1 MANHLPSPPVRQ
13 GTTEVSLLTSADP
26 LPADV
31 AGYNRWRTGL
41 TWRSTVDITAESQPN
56 DCTTFS
62 WAAPTDPTLPVVD
75 TFTIGVVHGC
85 DGRVDADEFADE
97 GRAALE
103 DKQAWLVG
111 REVWT
116 GADHPQSLQAT
127 ATLVSGT
134 ASVRRTIA
142 DLVANYQDATKGG
155 RAVVHVP
162 YRALESAAA
171 SLLDVVTRVGNR
183 LVMAD
188 GTIVVPGPGYPG
200 NAGNWGPLTDDND
213 PESGAAASSGEVFIY
228 VTGPVQ
234 VGLGPVADRSSD
246 RPRANQ
252 VQALFERQV
261 IARWD
266 PTFVFAGKAT
276 L

>member
-1 MANHLPSPPVRQ
+1 
-13 GTTEVSLLTSADP
+13 
-26 LPADV
+26 
-31 AGYNRWRTGL
+31 
-41 TWRSTVDITAESQPN
+41 
-56 DCTTFS
+56 
-62 WAAPTDPTLPVVD
+62 
-75 TFTIGVVHGC
+75 
-85 DGRVDADEFADE
+85 
-97 GRAALE
+97 
-103 DKQAWLVG
+103 
-111 REVWT
+111 
-116 GADHPQSLQAT
+116 
-127 ATLVSGT
+127 
-134 ASVRRTIA
+134 
-142 DLVANYQDATKGG
+142 
-155 RAVVHVP
+155 
-162 YRALESAAA
+162 
-171 SLLDVVTRVGNR
+171 
-183 LVMAD
+183 MAD

-234 VGLGPVADRSSD
+234 VGLGPVSDRSSD

>member
-1 MANHLPSPPVRQ
+1 M
-13 GTTEVSLLTSADP
+13 
-26 LPADV
+26 
-31 AGYNRWRTGL
+31 
-41 TWRSTVDITAESQPN
+41 
-56 DCTTFS
+56 
-62 WAAPTDPTLPVVD
+62 
-75 TFTIGVVHGC
+75 
-85 DGRVDADEFADE
+85 
-97 GRAALE
+97 
-103 DKQAWLVG
+103 
-111 REVWT
+111 WT
-116 GADHPQSLQAT
+116 GADHPQSLQST

-134 ASVRRTIA
+134 ASVRRTVA

-162 YRALESAAA
+162 YRALESASA

-213 PESGAAASSGEVFIY
+213 PDSGASVLSGEVFVY

-234 VGLGPVADRSSD
+234 VGLGPVSDRSSD